1 MKMEDK
7 TMQESIE
14 AMPKLTA
21 DELKARPDVRFE
33 VSTNSLDVKLL
44 ALQEEVEVVKGERD
58 QAIADRDDANV
69 RIGIAER
76 RLNVLGASLHALTI
90 VKQDPTL
97 LSK

>member
-1 MKMEDK
+1 
-7 TMQESIE
+7 MQESIE
-14 AMPKLTA
+14 ATPKLTA
-21 DELKARPDVRFE
+21 EELKARPDVTFE
-33 VSTNSLDVKLL
+33 VSTNQLDVKLL

-69 RIGIAER
+69 RISIAEQ

>member
-1 MKMEDK
+1 MED

-14 AMPKLTA
+14 ATPKLTA
-21 DELKARPDVRFE
+21 EELKARPDVKFE
-33 VSTNSLDVKLL
+33 VSTNQLDVKLL

-58 QAIADRDDANV
+58 QAIADRDSANE
-69 RIGIAER
+69 RISIAEQ
-76 RLNVLGASLHALTI
+76 RLNVLGASLQAITI

>member
-1 MKMEDK
+1 
-7 TMQESIE
+7 MQESIE
-14 AMPKLTA
+14 AKPVAKLTA
-21 DELKARPDVRFE
+21 DELKARPDVTFE

-44 ALQEEVEVVKGERD
+44 ALQEEVEVVKGELAR
-58 QAIADRDDANV
+58 AIDDRETANE
-69 RIGIAER
+69 RISIAEQ

>member
-1 MKMEDK
+1 
-7 TMQESIE
+7 MQESIE
-14 AMPKLTA
+14 ATPKLTA
-21 DELKARPDVRFE
+21 EELKARPDVTFE
-33 VSTNSLDVKLL
+33 VSTNQLDVKLL

-69 RIGIAER
+69 RISIAEQ
-76 RLNVLGASLHALTI
+76 RLNVLGASLQALTI

>member
-1 MKMEDK
+1 MED

-14 AMPKLTA
+14 ATPKLTA
-21 DELKARPDVRFE
+21 EELKARPDVKFE
-33 VSTNSLDVKLL
+33 VSTNQLDVKLL
-44 ALQEEVEVVKGERD
+44 ALQEEVEVVKGELAR
-58 QAIADRDDANV
+58 AIDDRETANE
-69 RIGIAER
+69 RISIAEQ